1 MFNKPALFPKVPD
14 SPASRNTGTMRSP
27 SGSLTAGS
35 ASSGASLSRSSSE
48 LPASSSDSSPAADD
62 KALVSASRATSTI
75 DDTAQDTGSRLIV
88 GPDVKLKGAEI
99 LDCDTLVV
107 EGRVEATMDSRVIRI
122 AENGSFAGTVGIDVA
137 EVRGRFEGELTARS
151 QLIIHSTGRVS
162 GKIRYGKI
170 LIEEGGEI
178 SGDVQSL
185 ANAKDT
191 KDAGRETVR
200 AVGRD
205 EPNVKVAVGA

>member
-1 MFNKPALFPKVPD
+1 MFNKSNLFPKSAESFGP
-14 SPASRNTGTMRSP
+14 RSP
-27 SGSLTAGS
+27 SARPVMGAGS
-35 ASSGASLSRSSSE
+35 SALSGSGPADESSLARESA
-48 LPASSSDSSPAADD
+48 PASAPSTSVDAAKSPETLDAA
-62 KALVSASRATSTI
+62 ATG
-75 DDTAQDTGSRLIV
+75 GSRLIV

-122 AENGSFAGTVGIDVA
+122 AENGAYAGTVGIDVA
-137 EVRGRFEGELTARS
+137 EIHGRFEGELTARQ
-151 QLIIHSTGRVS
+151 QLIIHATGRVS

-185 ANAKDT
+185 AK
-191 KDAGRETVR
+191 AGVKEGLR
-200 AVGRD
+200 AVESRSV
-205 EPNVKVAVGA
+205 ETKPLAAVAG